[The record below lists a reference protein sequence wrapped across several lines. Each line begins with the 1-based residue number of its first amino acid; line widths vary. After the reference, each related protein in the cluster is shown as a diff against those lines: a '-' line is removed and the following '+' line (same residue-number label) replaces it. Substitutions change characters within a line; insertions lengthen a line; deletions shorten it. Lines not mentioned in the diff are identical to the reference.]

1 MSLIKRESTP
11 AQVAANRANSLRSTG
26 PRTPMGLEVSARNLP
41 RQRRF
46 SEVVARSMEML
57 GEAPGDFERMH
68 QTLSE
73 ALRPRDSWEAAT
85 VQDLAILRHRLERL
99 HRAELAAAALRRR
112 RAHYQRQIAVA
123 APTGIDAFQLN
134 TQIASAGYTGIPD
147 CPLKFHLIFDLFQGL
162 KRNLL
167 IEQFEKD
174 DPLYFKLL
182 YGEARGPRAVELQTR
197 FDRIAEQHRGGNPGD
212 TIEDRK
218 SLCAE
223 LDKEINY
230 YQKLQ
235 ERCVAEH
242 VESDPSRTTPTRCRR
257 CRRWTRSS
265 AMRLTWRL
273 ASKQSSGSF
282 TPGDGSRWSRRRKLR
297 PLWKGNSPR
306 KAWPCQPRQDGKVR
320 DRGRHY
326 AWKHAKL
333 PKPPSP

>member
-182 YGEARGPRAVELQTR
+182 YGEARGTRAVELQTR
-197 FDRIAEQHRGGNPGD
+197 FDRIAEQYRGGNPGD

-223 LDKEINY
+223 LDKEIEH

-235 ERCVAEH
+235 ELCVAEY
-242 VESDPSRTTPTRCRR
+242 VESDPLQDDADSLPPLQEMDAIIRYETHLETRIEAKLRQLY
-257 CRRWTRSS
+257 
-265 AMRLTWRL
+265 A
-273 ASKQSSGSF
+273 
-282 TPGDGSRWSRRRKLR
+282 RRRESLVEEAETSPTLER
-297 PLWKGNSPR
+297 ELAARGLAMSAAAGWKGPR
-306 KAWPCQPRQDGKVR
+306 
-320 DRGRHY
+320 
-326 AWKHAKL
+326 
-333 PKPPSP
+333 